1 MDTHEL
7 YGLPL
12 DRFVPERGGLAKALR
27 GDGRREEAAEVAE
40 VAGLRTPS
48 VAAWAVKRV
57 VETLHA
63 AALGE
68 GAREQV
74 RAGRVEREL
83 RHVGIGGIGGAAVVA
98 EETLATAR
106 EEAAAAAAEAHR
118 RAQEALREV

>member
-27 GDGRREEAAEVAE
+27 GDGRREEAAEVA
-40 VAGLRTPS
+40 GLRNPS

>member
-27 GDGRREEAAEVAE
+27 GDGRREEAAEVA
-40 VAGLRTPS
+40 GLRNPS

-57 VETLHA
+57 AETLHA
-63 AALGE
+63 AALDE

-83 RHVGIGGIGGAAVVA
+83 RHVGIGGIGGIGGAAVVA
-98 EETLATAR
+98 EAARIHASGQRPATP
-106 EEAAAAAAEAHR
+106 
-118 RAQEALREV
+118 RAGPK